1 MNTQKR
7 YANVLSFTIL
17 LLVQSCRSEPEMIT
31 IDVHKANGLLR
42 DGGYRYLDVRTSEEY
57 MKGHV
62 DFYDALNVPYMI
74 DTTNQGRVKNSN
86 FLEQVLSLCNKGDH
100 LVVGCKSGVRSVYAS
115 NVLLEAGFKHVYNMG
130 GGYLAWVE
138 NDLPVATLTPKVEL

>member
-7 YANVLSFTIL
+7 YANVVTFTIL
-17 LLVQSCRSEPEMIT
+17 LLVQSYRSEPEMIT
-31 IDVHKANGLLR
+31 IDVRKANSLLR

-62 DFYDALNVPYMI
+62 DFDDALNVPYMI
-74 DTTNQGRVKNSN
+74 DTHQGRVKNGN

-115 NVLLEAGFKHVYNMG
+115 NALLEAGFKHVYNMR
-130 GGYLAWVE
+130 GGYLAWLE
-138 NDLPVATLTPKVEL
+138 NDLPVAS

>member
-86 FLEQVLSLCNKGDH
+86 FLEQVLPLCNKGDH
-100 LVVGCKSGVRSVYAS
+100 LVVV
-115 NVLLEAGFKHVYNMG
+115 N
-130 GGYLAWVE
+130 
-138 NDLPVATLTPKVEL
+138 